1 MLSTAIVVMT
11 LMAADLGWLA
21 GCWEQTHGSRRVTE
35 HWTTP
40 DGGTLLGVG
49 RTVEGGKTV
58 EYEFLLIREGKKG
71 LEYVAKPSGQAEAVF
86 PLARSSTQEAVFENP
101 EHDFPTRI
109 SYRRQGGALT
119 ARIEGSLGGKPRAFD
134 FNYRAVSCPAS
145 AR

>member
-1 MLSTAIVVMT
+1 MVSAAIVVMT
-11 LMAADLGWLA
+11 LVAADLGWLA
-21 GCWEQTHGSRRVTE
+21 GCWEETRGSRRVIE
-35 HWTTP
+35 QWTTP

-86 PLARSSTQEAVFENP
+86 TLARSSSGEAVFENP

-109 SYRRQGGALT
+109 SYRRKGDRLT
-119 ARIEGSLGGKPRAFD
+119 ARVEGSLGGKPRAFD
-134 FNYRAVSCPAS
+134 FNYRTVSCPAS